1 MLYNESMRYLIDRK
15 SVEFGNLKQRPS
27 HMLSTPKHDGV
38 FAHNEDDSLVSR
50 ECVPFPGFDEIIK
63 QANHLRQVGG
73 FTFLQGELYDWSQP
87 FQDIQGIV
95 RSSTAPADL
104 KAKIKLHVFTAGV
117 RFKSTRQM
125 FHELRQAVL
134 KAGCDR
140 IEIVESRV
148 ILIKDIKTVL
158 DDAIDDGH
166 EGLVLRHLDI
176 DIDRH
181 IGFVKL
187 KPYKECDLLVID
199 IHEGKGHY
207 QGRAGSITVSGQV
220 DGLDVRLRL
229 PVGHN
234 IDISHRL
241 WNDKNTL
248 IDNLIVEVK
257 HSGLNAWPR
266 PDGTYALRDATFIKT
281 KEDRKGLDNG

>member
-1 MLYNESMRYLIDRK
+1 MLA
-15 SVEFGNLKQRPS
+15 
-27 HMLSTPKHDGV
+27 TPKHDGV
-38 FAHNEDDSLVSR
+38 FAHTEGDHLLSR
-50 ECVPFPGFDEIIK
+50 ECMPFPGFNEIIK

-73 FTFLQGELYDWSQP
+73 FTFLQGELYDPHQP

-104 KAKIKLHVFTAGV
+104 KAKIKLHVFNAGGQ
-117 RFKSTRQM
+117 FKSTRHI

-140 IEIVESRV
+140 IEIVESKT
-148 ILIKDIKTVL
+148 ISIKGVQSQLDCVL
-158 DDAIDDGH
+158 ESAIDDGH

-176 DIDRH
+176 EDDRC

-187 KPYKECDLLVID
+187 KPYKECDLIVTD

-207 QGRAGSITVSGQV
+207 QGRAGAITVTGKV
-220 DGLDVRLRL
+220 DGFNVRLKV

-241 WNDKNTL
+241 WNDKNIL
-248 IDNLIVEVK
+248 IDSLIVEVK

-281 KEDRKGLDNG
+281 KEDRKDLDNG